1 MTFSTLV
8 VHEPN
13 KYLVLYRNV
22 HRSARHV
29 WRCVNVSQK
38 PSNSSNNNTTRWL
51 EEIVWQN
58 RKNIMDERIFHIF
71 LMLGKP
77 SCLDSSVNKHIR
89 VRYAMGLRECDVLID
104 TPSAVCGIYSW
115 WCAIIRWMM
124 RLCVHALLQTLEILL
139 CNVTKDNDSCF
150 CFNVGY

>member
-77 SCLDSSVNKHIR
+77 SCLDGSVNKHIR
-89 VRYAMGLRECDVLID
+89 VRYANATCSLIRHRRCVAYIRGGA
-104 TPSAVCGIYSW
+104 PS
-115 WCAIIRWMM
+115 
-124 RLCVHALLQTLEILL
+124 LDE
-139 CNVTKDNDSCF
+139 
-150 CFNVGY
+150 